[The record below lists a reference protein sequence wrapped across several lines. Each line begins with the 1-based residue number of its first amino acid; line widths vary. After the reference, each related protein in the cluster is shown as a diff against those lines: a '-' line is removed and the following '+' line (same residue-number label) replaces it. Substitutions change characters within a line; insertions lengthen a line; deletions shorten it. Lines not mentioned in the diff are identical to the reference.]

1 MPSFDIVSQVDLQ
14 EVRNAVDQA
23 SRELAQ
29 RYDFRGTDSTVSHTD
44 DSITVESDSEGRLEA
59 ANDVLKSKLLRRGID
74 LKSIAGG
81 EPQQVGGGRSR
92 SVWTLN
98 QGISKDA
105 AKDLTKQI
113 RDLGLKV
120 TAQVQGD
127 QVRVQGK
134 KRDDLQQVIAAM
146 KELDFEVPLQ
156 YLNFR
161 D

>member
-1 MPSFDIVSQVDLQ
+1 MPWAMSS
-14 EVRNAVDQA
+14 A
-23 SRELAQ
+23 SGPKGG
-29 RYDFRGTDSTVSHTD
+29 FPVTTGT
-44 DSITVESDSEGRLEA
+44 
-59 ANDVLKSKLLRRGID
+59 
-74 LKSIAGG
+74 
-81 EPQQVGGGRSR
+81 SR
-92 SVWTLN
+92 SIWALN

-146 KELDFEVPLQ
+146 KDLDFEVPLQ
-156 YLNFR
+156 YINFR

>member
-23 SRELAQ
+23 ARELTQ
-29 RYDFRGTDSTVSHTD
+29 RYDFRGTDSSVGHTD
-44 DSITVESDSEGRLEA
+44 EAITVESDSEGRLEA
-59 ANDVLKSKLLRRGID
+59 ANDVLKSKLIRRGID

-134 KRDDLQQVIAAM
+134 KRDDPQQVIAAM
-146 KELDFEVPLQ
+146 KDLDFEVPLQ
-156 YLNFR
+156 YINYR

>member
-23 SRELAQ
+23 ARELSQ
-29 RYDFRGTDSTVSHTD
+29 RYDFRGTDSTVAHTD
-44 DSITVESDSEGRLEA
+44 ENITVESDSEGRLEA
-59 ANDVLKSKLLRRGID
+59 ANDVLKGKLVRRGID
-74 LKSIAGG
+74 LRSIAGG

-92 SVWTLN
+92 SVWSLN

-134 KRDDLQQVIAAM
+134 KRDDLQQVIGAM
-146 KELDFEVPLQ
+146 KELDLEIPLQ
-156 YLNFR
+156 YINFR